1 MSMITMAA
9 PTVKESEKV
18 IHESSTHTAEKCWK
32 LLTDIT
38 LLTEL
43 LTRQTL

>member
-1 MSMITMAA
+1 MITMAA
-9 PTVKESEKV
+9 PTVKELEKV
-18 IHESSTHTAEKCWK
+18 IHESSTHTEEKCWK
-32 LLTDIT
+32 LLTDIYT

>member
-9 PTVKESEKV
+9 PTVKELQKV

-32 LLTDIT
+32 LLTDIYT
-38 LLTEL
+38 TH
-43 LTRQTL
+43 